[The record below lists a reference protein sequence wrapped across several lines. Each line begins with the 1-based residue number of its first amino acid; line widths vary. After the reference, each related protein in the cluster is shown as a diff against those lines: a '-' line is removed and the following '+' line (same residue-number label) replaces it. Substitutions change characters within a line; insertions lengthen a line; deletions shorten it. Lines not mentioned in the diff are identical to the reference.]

1 MASPGASHRG
11 PGFVDDEANALR
23 GNAAQAAPGLDSR
36 LWPIPPM
43 VGAEPNPGVITDD
56 WILSQVVFDEDAEA
70 PIPAAVLQI
79 KDGPPLEEA
88 VVPPN
93 QVPSSISPTAPLALQ
108 IDDQAAH
115 PAAHPEPAQ
124 SWSLTWDQFDRLLGS
139 GSQAIPPD
147 FGRLDFDSGV
157 PISVGNLD
165 IQSLFDA
172 DWRSQPSQASRIN
185 RSFDALPTREPTQG
199 FPHDGEN
206 DPIEDFSPSQVAG
219 SAQPE
224 AGDRAIEDWPQIAG
238 LPPVSGSS
246 DVDIVHDHLSPTDT
260 DFIPDA
266 VSSHLS
272 GTRGRDADRYN
283 AGPNPPLSSGT
294 QDRDASRYNA
304 GSNLPNQASGTRR
317 SDAGRKTAGPN
328 PSSTSSRSHAGLFAA
343 FNRRQAPKK
352 FAPDIIDLEE
362 QSSHR
367 TSDGSEQDTPGIG
380 STPFDLLD
388 IPFHQP
394 PRRGNE
400 DDETI
405 PGILDVIEEAEVT
418 PERRTTSLP
427 PSRVAK
433 VLSPKPFNDDVAQ
446 RLDLTQPDPDHAQ
459 HRGSSS
465 FDHMPGQTGADSRAT
480 KRSSESPERREAA
493 LRLRSIPPAHHDPVD
508 VPIHSAGSGLSSN
521 APMSEKETD
530 DGINATPRNRRPQL
544 STVAPGNGGLPSNQ
558 PADNSLIPAF
568 FQIGTP
574 GCTPDRNENRRGAYD
589 ADSRPALSASTSDG
603 HPVASELQRLL
614 LAIHNEVKGCKAEI
628 QGCRTEIRSCRDDIN
643 VCVGEIKK
651 INSRVDTF
659 EKKVESS
666 FSAVAGTLS
675 RHEAKFRDFHEW
687 VARSEKE
694 VNERFKMYDE
704 RSNSAIISAA
714 ELREQAESLENIK
727 VQLLRFSEIGALEAE
742 IRRIK
747 DEVEANSRSVID
759 IEGTIS
765 RERTMCGNVET
776 YIQHLVPATDLK
788 QFSDRVSGALNE
800 NTQRQE
806 EFKLQLSRIA
816 RCQGPYPRDMQ
827 AQFMKLVLRVNEINM
842 QLAELREQP
851 PAACACIGCRDG
863 VLGDIWRHGSLNP
876 GKTGPPPPPP
886 SGPPPP
892 SPSAPDFGR
901 DPSRTRAAARA
912 AGAA

>member
-1 MASPGASHRG
+1 MRVRRP
-11 PGFVDDEANALR
+11 L
-23 GNAAQAAPGLDSR
+23 SR
-36 LWPIPPM
+36 RQCSRSR
-43 VGAEPNPGVITDD
+43 TDP
-56 WILSQVVFDEDAEA
+56 L
-70 PIPAAVLQI
+70 
-79 KDGPPLEEA
+79 LEEA

-93 QVPSSISPTAPLALQ
+93 QVPSSILPTVPFVALQ
-108 IDDQAAH
+108 IEDRAAH
-115 PAAHPEPAQ
+115 HAAHPEPAQ
-124 SWSLTWDQFDRLLGS
+124 SWSLTWDQFDQLLGS
-139 GSQAIPPD
+139 GSQATPPD
-147 FGRLDFDSGV
+147 FGRLDFDSGA

-165 IQSLFDA
+165 TQSLFDA
-172 DWRSQPSQASRIN
+172 DWRPQPSRID
-185 RSFDALPTREPTQG
+185 RSFDALPTHEPIQG

-206 DPIEDFSPSQVAG
+206 DPIEDFSESQVAG
-219 SAQPE
+219 SAQPK
-224 AGDRAIEDWPQIAG
+224 AGKRAIEDWPQIAG

-246 DVDIVHDHLSPTDT
+246 DIDIVHDHPSPADM

-272 GTRGRDADRYN
+272 GTRDRDADRYN

-294 QDRDASRYNA
+294 QGRDANRYNA
-304 GSNLPNQASGTRR
+304 GSNPPNQASGTHR
-317 SDAGRKTAGPN
+317 SDVGRETAGPN
-328 PSSTSSRSHAGLFAA
+328 PSSASSIRSHAGLFAA
-343 FNRRQAPKK
+343 FNRHQTRKES
-352 FAPDIIDLEE
+352 APDVIDLEE

-405 PGILDVIEEAEVT
+405 PWILDVIDEAEVT

-446 RLDLTQPDPDHAQ
+446 RLDLTQPDPDQAQ

-465 FDHMPGQTGADSRAT
+465 FDNMSGQTGTDSRAT

-493 LRLRSIPPAHHDPVD
+493 LRLRSIPPAHD

-530 DGINATPRNRRPQL
+530 DGINSTPRNRRPGL

-558 PADNSLIPAF
+558 PVDNSLIPTF

-574 GCTPDRNENRRGAYD
+574 GCTPDRKENRRGAHD
-589 ADSRPALSASTSDG
+589 ADGRPAPSASTRDG

-643 VCVGEIKK
+643 VCVGEMKK
-651 INSRVDTF
+651 INNRVDTF

-687 VARSEKE
+687 VARREKE
-694 VNERFKMYDE
+694 MNERFKMYDE
-704 RSNSAIISAA
+704 RSNSIVISAA
-714 ELREQAESLENIK
+714 ELRERAESLENVK
-727 VQLLRFSEIGALEAE
+727 VQL
-742 IRRIK
+742 
-747 DEVEANSRSVID
+747 
-759 IEGTIS
+759 
-765 RERTMCGNVET
+765 
-776 YIQHLVPATDLK
+776 Q
-788 QFSDRVSGALNE
+788 
-800 NTQRQE
+800 
-806 EFKLQLSRIA
+806 
-816 RCQGPYPRDMQ
+816 
-827 AQFMKLVLRVNEINM
+827 VLRD
-842 QLAELREQP
+842 R
-851 PAACACIGCRDG
+851 
-863 VLGDIWRHGSLNP
+863 
-876 GKTGPPPPPP
+876 GP
-886 SGPPPP
+886 
-892 SPSAPDFGR
+892 
-901 DPSRTRAAARA
+901 
-912 AGAA
+912 